1 MRGTGDTG
9 ETKRKPGWRKVKARV
24 VRPFDGL
31 TTHCSPRRTG
41 SLFSVFLTV
50 GNHWT
55 RYPR

>member
-1 MRGTGDTG
+1 MRDTGDTG
-9 ETKRKPGWRKVKARV
+9 ETKRIPGWRKVKARV

-41 SLFSVFLTV
+41 SLFSVSLTV
-50 GNHWT
+50 GNHKT